1 MGILKGAMTA
11 RRYTVMGEVPDGF
24 RVTFVDMLN
33 AYGFREPASRTS
45 TEEHY
50 GWVLTQNL
58 LDHDFEDLNA
68 WLFGHYAVF
77 QLRVDKKVLPKPYF
91 NAHLQKRI
99 EAWCEEN
106 GVKQA
111 PRNVKTELKEQL
123 EFEWLANALPRV
135 KVTEVCWNVAENWV
149 LFGSLSE
156 RENDRFRKLFHQ
168 TFGIQLVA
176 TNPLDLL
183 GDETLAHGL
192 EQTGGSELRIGPERR
207 IVDTDRFGEDDE
219 DEEVGFG

>member
-1 MGILKGAMTA
+1 MGIMKGALTA
-11 RRYTVMGEVPDGF
+11 RRYSVEGDVPEGF

-33 AYGFREPASRTS
+33 AYGFRDPASRTS

-58 LDHDFEDLNA
+58 LDSDFEDLNA
-68 WLFGHYAVF
+68 WLYGQYAVF
-77 QLRVDKKVLPKPYF
+77 QLRVDKKVLPANYF
-91 NAHLQKRI
+91 KAHLEKNIQ
-99 EAWCEEN
+99 AWCEEN
-106 GVKQA
+106 GAKAA
-111 PRNVKTELKEQL
+111 PRGVKTELKEQL
-123 EFEWLANALPRV
+123 EFEWLSRAFPRV
-135 KVTEVCWNVAENWV
+135 KVTEVCWNVAEGWV

-168 TFGIQLVA
+168 TFGMQLHA

-183 GDETLAHGL
+183 GDDDLAHAL

-207 IVDTDRFGEDDE
+207 IVEHIDSDE
-219 DEEVGFG
+219 DEGEVWDG